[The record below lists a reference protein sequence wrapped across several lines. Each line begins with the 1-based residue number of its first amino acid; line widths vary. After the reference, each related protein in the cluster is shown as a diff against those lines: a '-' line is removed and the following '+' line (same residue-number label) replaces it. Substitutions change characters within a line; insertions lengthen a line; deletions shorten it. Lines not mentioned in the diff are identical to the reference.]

1 LRRKWTFSE
10 SGTFGAVLAA
20 QTLYICTGRKL
31 YNRLMRSGWE
41 CDILE
46 RKSNH
51 YWCRRSIGMSDVPV
65 QMLIAA
71 FNEEKGADEALQ
83 ALKEAKWAGLIGI
96 DNAAVIRRDEKNKL
110 HIKETGDWGGGKG
123 AAAGGAI
130 GAAAGILLGPGALV
144 TGAVGAL
151 IGGLAAKL
159 RDSGFSDARLKKVGE
174 GLKPGTSAIIAV
186 IEHKWV
192 AELEREMAEAG
203 ADVFTEQ
210 ISADIAAQLDAGREV
225 AYTALSTTDAF
236 AAGRVAVGEDEVE
249 VGGLIITDDGLIAGD
264 MIATE
269 EGAAAERLVVTDEGA
284 VYEVGVAV
292 PEEEAAGDEATEEEI
307 QEA

>member
-1 LRRKWTFSE
+1 
-10 SGTFGAVLAA
+10 
-20 QTLYICTGRKL
+20 
-31 YNRLMRSGWE
+31 
-41 CDILE
+41 
-46 RKSNH
+46 
-51 YWCRRSIGMSDVPV
+51 MSDVPV

-71 FNEEKGADEALQ
+71 FNEEKAADEALQ
-83 ALKEAKWAGLIGI
+83 ELKQAKWAGLIGI

-123 AAAGGAI
+123 AVAGGAI

-159 RDSGFSDARLKKVGE
+159 RDSGFSDERLKKVGD

-192 AELEREMAEAG
+192 AEMEKEMAEAG
-203 ADVFTEQ
+203 ADVFTEE
-210 ISADIAAQLDAGREV
+210 IAADVSAQLDAGREV

-236 AAGRVAVGEDEVE
+236 AAQRVAVGEDEVE
-249 VGGLIITDDGLIAGD
+249 ASRLVITEDGLIAGNVV
-264 MIATE
+264 ATE
-269 EGAAAERLVVTDEGA
+269 DGAVGEALVATDEGA
-284 VYEVGVAV
+284 VYAIGAEV
-292 PEEEAAGDEATEEEI
+292 PEEEVIEGEVVEATEEIDE
-307 QEA
+307 EA